1 MLKIQY
7 YLTFNRHLNL
17 KTPRR
22 FTEKIQWYKINCR
35 NKLMPVCADKYLV
48 RDFVRSKGLSSIL
61 TGLYGVYD
69 DPGEINYGVLPDK
82 FVVKTTDGSG
92 GENVFICEDKN
103 ALDITMLTKK
113 LHSWK
118 NKKNINAGREW
129 AYTKIVKSRY
139 IIEEFIESHNN
150 LPPSAQSVG
159 IEDYKLYCFSGRVKY
174 LHIDYSRFNG
184 HKRNFYDRE
193 GNLLN
198 IIQAHPNF
206 DPKNVVL
213 DNLSTLIETAEI
225 LSPDF
230 SFVRVDL
237 YSIKKKVYFGEM
249 TFYPASGYERFVPD
263 EFDFEAG
270 SYFDIKK

>member
-7 YLTFNRHLNL
+7 YLTFNKSLNL

-22 FTEKIQWYKINCR
+22 FTEKVQWYKINCR

-48 RDFVRSKGLSSIL
+48 RDFVRAKGLSSIL
-61 TGLYGVYD
+61 IDLYGVYD
-69 DPGEINYGVLPDK
+69 DPSEINYDLLPDK
-82 FVVKTTDGSG
+82 FVIKTNDGSG
-92 GENVFICEDKN
+92 GENVFICKDKN

-113 LHSWK
+113 LRSWK

-129 AYTKIVKSRY
+129 AYTEIVKSRY
-139 IIEEFIESHNN
+139 IIEEFIENQDT
-150 LPPSAQSVG
+150 PPLSVG
-159 IEDYKLYCFSGRVKY
+159 IEDYKLYCFSGKVKF

-198 IIQAHPNF
+198 IIHTYPNF
-206 DPKNVVL
+206 DHKNVAL
-213 DNLSTLIETAEI
+213 DNLYTLIKTAEI
-225 LSPDF
+225 LSSDF

-237 YSIKKKVYFGEM
+237 YSVKNKVYFGEM
-249 TFYPASGYERFVPD
+249 TFYPGSGYERFIPD
-263 EFDFEAG
+263 EFDFELG
-270 SYFDIKK
+270 SHFNIQYK